1 LCLTLSAVICD
12 SIQRERLI
20 VTLNLLPMSSNPLP
34 AHLKTRFGVETA
46 DEMWAKI
53 LTEGNAF
60 MRRNRA
66 RYARVPTSPRCRN
79 CHRPFEG
86 VGGAMLRITQ
96 GLHKSD
102 KNPNYCW
109 GCYQFLSEVP
119 GGAEV
124 ELTMF
129 FADIRGSTA
138 LAETMSPAEFGR
150 LLNRFYKVAI
160 DTLVL
165 EDAFIDNLIGDEV
178 SALFVPGFAGPD
190 HAGRA
195 IEAGRALLRE
205 TGHGQEGN
213 PWVPL
218 GIGIHTGIAWVG
230 AVGGTDGAAADFTA
244 LGDNVNITA
253 RLASSSATGEL
264 LASEAAIRAAGLE
277 DANLE
282 RRDLALK
289 GKSQPVAVQV
299 IRL

>member
-1 LCLTLSAVICD
+1 MSD
-12 SIQRERLI
+12 S
-20 VTLNLLPMSSNPLP
+20 PLP
-34 AHLKTRFGVETA
+34 DHLKIRYGVETA
-46 DEMWAKI
+46 DELWSMI
-53 LTEGNAF
+53 LVEGNDF
-60 MRRNRA
+60 WRRNRA
-66 RYARVPTSPRCRN
+66 RYARVPASPRCRN

-96 GLHKSD
+96 GIHKSD

-138 LAETMSPAEFGR
+138 LAETMSAAEFGT
-150 LLNRFYKVAI
+150 LLNRFYEVAI
-160 DTLVL
+160 DILIL

-178 SALFVPGFAGPD
+178 SAMFVPGFAGPD

-195 IEAGRALLRE
+195 LEAGRALLRA
-205 TGHGQEGN
+205 TGHGQEGD

-218 GIGIHTGIAWVG
+218 GIGIHTGVAWVG
-230 AVGGTDGAAADFTA
+230 AVGGADGAAADFTA

-253 RLASSSATGEL
+253 RLASASATGEI
-264 LASEAAIRAAGLE
+264 LASEATIRAAGLE
-277 DANLE
+277 DTKFE
-282 RRDLALK
+282 RRELALK
-289 GKSQPVAVQV
+289 GKSQPVAVRV
-299 IRL
+299 IKS